1 MLYSLVEMNRVAMAP
16 MRLAAKAGRAALAS
30 PLNPLGQ
37 TSYGKSLAAMADV
50 FESATRYYGKPE
62 WRIDTVRIN
71 SVTVPVRPEV
81 AWRSPWCGLV
91 HFKKDADILASTR
104 HAGAAPLPRLLIVA
118 PLSGHY
124 ATLLR
129 GTVEGF
135 LATHDV
141 YITDWTDARMSPV
154 WLGRFDLDDY
164 IDHIR
169 KMLTHLGGG
178 AHVLAVCQPGP
189 PVLAA
194 ISMMAEEEDPAL
206 PTTMT
211 YMGSPIDARL
221 SPTVPNKLAEERPFS
236 WFEENMIHTVPGPY
250 PGMLRRVYPGFV
262 QLSSFM
268 NMNWTRHVDAQWKF
282 FNHLVGGDGDNA
294 GKHREFYDEY
304 LSVLDLTEEF
314 YLQTIQRVFQEHH
327 LARGIYSYRGARLV
341 KPSEIRSVAL
351 MTVEGEKDDISG
363 IGQTQAAHALCTG
376 IPKDMQTDYIQP
388 GVGHYGVF
396 NGSRF
401 ETEIAP
407 RVTQFTRRFTSR
419 PAEEAAAATRKRQSD
434 VRSSGTG

>member
-16 MRLAAKAGRAALAS
+16 MRFAARAGRAALAS
-30 PLNPLGQ
+30 PLNPMGQ

-71 SVTVPVRPEV
+71 SVPVPVTPTV
-81 AWRSPWCGLV
+81 AWRSPWASLM
-91 HFKKDADILASTR
+91 HFRKDPDMLASAR
-104 HAGAAPLPRLLIVA
+104 RPGAAPLPRLLIVA

-135 LATHDV
+135 LETHDV
-141 YITDWTDARMSPV
+141 YITDWADARMAPI

-164 IDHIR
+164 IDHVR

-206 PTTMT
+206 PASMT
-211 YMGSPIDARL
+211 YMGSPIDARR
-221 SPTVPNKLAEERPFS
+221 SPTVPNKLAEERSFE
-236 WFEENMIHTVPGPY
+236 WFEQNMIHTVPGPY
-250 PGMLRRVYPGFV
+250 PGILRRVYPGFV
-262 QLSSFM
+262 QLASFM
-268 NMNWTRHVDAQWKF
+268 NMNWDRHVDAHWKF
-282 FNHLVGGDGDNA
+282 FNHLVDGDGDSA
-294 GKHREFYDEY
+294 GTHRAFYDEY

-327 LARGIYSYRGARLV
+327 IPRGIYKYRGDRLV
-341 KPSEIRSVAL
+341 KPSAIRNVAL

-363 IGQTQAAHALCTG
+363 IGQTQAAHDLCTR
-376 IPKDMQTDYIQP
+376 IPQDIQTDYVQP

-401 ETEIAP
+401 ENEIAP

-419 PAEEAAAATRKRQSD
+419 LMEEAAAARR
-434 VRSSGTG
+434 

>member
-30 PLNPLGQ
+30 PLNPLSQ

-104 HAGAAPLPRLLIVA
+104 RPGAAPLPRLLIVA

-206 PTTMT
+206 PATMT

-327 LARGIYSYRGARLV
+327 LARGIYSYRGTRLV

>member
-1 MLYSLVEMNRVAMAP
+1 MLYSLVEMNRLAMAP
-16 MRLAAKAGRAALAS
+16 MRFAARAGRAALAS
-30 PLNPLGQ
+30 PLNPMAR

-62 WRIDTVRIN
+62 WRIDSVRIN
-71 SVTVPVRPEV
+71 SVTVPVKPEV
-81 AWRSPWCGLV
+81 AWRSPWCGLI
-91 HFKKDADILASTR
+91 HFRKDAGILAATR
-104 HAGAAPLPRLLIVA
+104 RAGAAPLPRMLIVA

-164 IDHIR
+164 IDHVR

-194 ISMMAEEEDPAL
+194 ISMMAEEEDAAL
-206 PTTMT
+206 PATMT
-211 YMGSPIDARL
+211 FMGSPIDARL
-221 SPTVPNKLAEERPFS
+221 SPTVPNRLAEERPFS

-327 LARGIYSYRGARLV
+327 LARGIYNYRGTRLV

-363 IGQTQAAHALCTG
+363 TGQTQAAHALCTG
-376 IPKDMQTDYIQP
+376 IPKDMHTDYIQP

-407 RVTQFTRRFTSR
+407 RVTQFTRRFTNR
-419 PAEEAAAATRKRQSD
+419 NLEEAATTKR
-434 VRSSGTG
+434 

>member
-16 MRLAAKAGRAALAS
+16 MRLAAKAGLAALAS

-91 HFKKDADILASTR
+91 HFKKDPDILASTR
-104 HAGAAPLPRLLIVA
+104 RAGAAPLPRLLIVA

-206 PTTMT
+206 PATMT
-211 YMGSPIDARL
+211 FMGSPIDARL

-294 GKHREFYDEY
+294 GRHREFYYEY

-327 LARGIYSYRGARLV
+327 LARGIYNYRGTRLV